1 MQRSRLNRKL
11 LIGKILIHPTESCFG
26 IGCHPKKIKSLKKIL
41 LLKQRAKNKS
51 FLLISD
57 DAQKFKQYINND
69 YYKSNS
75 YKNWKPHTS
84 LLFKKKFI
92 PKNFLLAPKQMK
104 IGCRIP
110 DHKKI
115 KSILKNFMFPI
126 TSTSANLS
134 GKKNLK
140 VWRDCCRLF
149 HSNSC
154 IIIKDQIGNYSKP
167 SQIID
172 FDTNKVIRK

>member
-1 MQRSRLNRKL
+1 MLRPRLNRKL

-57 DAQKFKQYINND
+57 DANKFKCYIDND
-69 YYKSNS
+69 YYRYNS
-75 YKNWKPHTS
+75 FENWKPHTS
-84 LLFKKKFI
+84 FLFKKKFI
-92 PKNFLLAPKQMK
+92 PKNFFLAPKQIK
-104 IGCRIP
+104 IGCRVT
-110 DHKKI
+110 DHKKMT
-115 KSILKNFMFPI
+115 SILKNLMFPI

-134 GKKNLK
+134 GGKNLK
-140 VWRDCCRLF
+140 MWRDCSRLF
-149 HSNSC
+149 HNNSC

-172 FDTNKVIRK
+172 FDTKKVIRK